1 MLGTLMHEGQRLH
14 EVQHFA
20 HQHGQDLCIF
30 FVVVID
36 GISDVSRGFPILLAV
51 NISASASSRRRKFFP
66 AIACSRIR

>member
-1 MLGTLMHEGQRLH
+1 MLGALMHERQRLH

-51 NISASASSRRRKFFP
+51 NISASTSSRRRKFFLS
-66 AIACSRIR
+66 IACSRIR